1 MAEDLKIK
9 LSVDIS
15 AVEQEAN
22 KIPDVIERAKRPRRP
37 PAGGRQPGP
46 RPGSGGAGGGQ
57 GGGGT
62 NVPPVTPPG
71 GAGGGS
77 GDDSGKGGK
86 GGKGG
91 KPAKPAEDIMDEF
104 EKDLGN
110 SIKRGFSPLKIAIG
124 MFEWFAE
131 NAQRAMQKAAELT
144 AISRATDITA
154 ENLQKFGYAARQAG
168 VDSKDLYTALEV
180 GKQKMGKGV
189 FSGGDTVVALER
201 LGFSIQDIRSGA
213 VTSQDVLMKL
223 AEIYK
228 KNGNDARVAAI
239 GASIYGD
246 SFHKLIPMLRMG
258 KEGIEQLGES
268 APFMSDNTVRALNSM
283 SKAIDT
289 LKESAVN
296 FVGSIV
302 AAPVMVAD
310 NLESTFRVANAISKS
325 DTGYDA
331 LKLMYNRRE
340 SGITTPWSDES
351 VDFGMREDNMTD
363 EQWAQ
368 SIKKFVEDNKEFAGR
383 KDAILADLPKFV
395 ADLKAGKID
404 FNTGSLPMASSLQ
417 AMGGGDTL
425 SAINRG
431 PMEDIAQFTRETAE
445 NTRFLPK
452 EDKNAPHYNKRL
464 LAPGY

>member
-22 KIPDVIERAKRPRRP
+22 KIPDLIERAKRPRRP

-46 RPGSGGAGGGQ
+46 RQTSGGAGGG
-57 GGGGT
+57 GAS
-62 NVPPVTPPG
+62 VPPVSPPG
-71 GAGGGS
+71 GSGSGS

-110 SIKRGFSPLKIAIG
+110 SIKRGFSPLKLAVAA
-124 MFEWFAE
+124 FEWFAE

-180 GKQKMGKGV
+180 GKQKMGKGI
-189 FSGGDTVVALER
+189 FAGGDTVVALER
-201 LGFSIQDIRSGA
+201 LGFTMQDIRTGA
-213 VTSQDVLMKL
+213 VTSQDVLMRL
-223 AEIYK
+223 AEVYK
-228 KNGNDARVAAI
+228 TNGNDARVAAI

-268 APFMSDNTVRALNSM
+268 APFMSDNTVRALNSL

-289 LKESAVN
+289 LKESATN

-302 AAPVMVAD
+302 AAPVVLANNID
-310 NLESTFRVANAISKS
+310 NTGRAALAISRS

-331 LKLMYNRRE
+331 LKLMHKRKE
-340 SGITTPWSDES
+340 SGITTPWSSDE
-351 VDFGMREDNMTD
+351 VDVGMREDNMTD

-368 SIKKFVEDNKEFAGR
+368 SIKAFLEDNVEFAGR
-383 KDAILADLPKFV
+383 KDAILADLPKFM
-395 ADLKAGKID
+395 ADLKAGKVD

-445 NTRFLPK
+445 NTKFLV
-452 EDKNAPHYNKRL
+452 ENKNQQFTPPPRVL
-464 LAPGY
+464 PRAPGY

>member
-46 RPGSGGAGGGQ
+46 RQGSGGAGGGQ

-62 NVPPVTPPG
+62 PVPPVSPPG
-71 GAGGGS
+71 GSGSGS

-110 SIKRGFSPLKIAIG
+110 SIKRGFSPLKLAVAA
-124 MFEWFAE
+124 FEWFADA
-131 NAQRAMQKAAELT
+131 AQRAMQKAAELT

-201 LGFSIQDIRSGA
+201 LGFTMQDIRSGA

-228 KNGNDARVAAI
+228 SNGNDARVAAI

-258 KEGIEQLGES
+258 KEAIEEYGES
-268 APFMSDNTVRALNSM
+268 APFMSENTVRALNSL

-289 LKESAVN
+289 LKESAIN

-302 AAPVMVAD
+302 AAPIVLANNID
-310 NLESTFRVANAISKS
+310 NTGRAALAINRS

-331 LKLMYNRRE
+331 LKLMHNRKE
-340 SGITTPWSDES
+340 SGITTPWSSDE
-351 VDFGMREDNMTD
+351 VDVGMREDNMTD

-368 SIKKFVEDNKEFAGR
+368 SIKAFLEDNIEFAGR
-383 KDAILADLPKFV
+383 KDAILADLPKFM
-395 ADLKAGKID
+395 ADLKAGKVD

-452 EDKNAPHYNKRL
+452 EDKNAPYYNKRL

>member
-9 LSVDIS
+9 LSVDVS

-22 KIPDVIERAKRPRRP
+22 KIPDMIERGKRPRRP
-37 PAGGRQPGP
+37 PAGGRKPAS
-46 RPGSGGAGGGQ
+46 RPGAEGAGGAGGG
-57 GGGGT
+57 GGT
-62 NVPPVTPPG
+62 PIPPVTPPG

-77 GDDSGKGGK
+77 GGGSGGSGK

-91 KPAKPAEDIMDEF
+91 KPAKPAEDILDEF

-131 NAQRAMQKAAELT
+131 NAQRAMQKASELT

-168 VDSKDLYTALEV
+168 VDSRDLYTALEV

-201 LGFSIQDIRSGA
+201 LGFTMQDIRSGA

-296 FVGSIV
+296 FIGSIV
-302 AAPVMVAD
+302 AAPVVVAD
-310 NLESTFRVANAISKS
+310 NVESTLRVANAIRKS

-340 SGITTPWSDES
+340 SGVTTPWSDES

-368 SIKKFVEDNKEFAGR
+368 AIKSFVENNAEFAGR
-383 KDAILADLPKFV
+383 RDAILADLPKFV
-395 ADLKAGKID
+395 ADLKAGKMD
-404 FNTGSLPMASSLQ
+404 FSTGSLPMASSLQ

-431 PMEDIAQFTRETAE
+431 PMEDIAQYTRETAE
-445 NTRFLPK
+445 NTRFLPREVK
-452 EDKNAPHYNKRL
+452 DTIHTKPM
-464 LAPGY
+464 PGMLGY

>member
-9 LSVDIS
+9 LSVDVS

-22 KIPDVIERAKRPRRP
+22 KIPGMLERAKRPNRP
-37 PAGGRQPGP
+37 PAGGRPPGP
-46 RPGSGGAGGGQ
+46 RPSSGAGAGAGGG
-57 GGGGT
+57 GGAV
-62 NVPPVTPPG
+62 VPPVTPPG
-71 GAGGGS
+71 GGS
-77 GDDSGKGGK
+77 GSGAGDSSGKGGK
-86 GGKGG
+86 GGKG

-124 MFEWFAE
+124 ILEWFGE
-131 NAQRAMQKAAELT
+131 NAQRAIQKAVELT

-180 GKQKMGKGV
+180 GKQKMGKGI
-189 FSGGDTVVALER
+189 FAGGDTVVALER
-201 LGFSIQDIRSGA
+201 LGFTIQDIRSGA
-213 VTSQDVLMKL
+213 VTSQDVLMRL
-223 AEIYK
+223 AEVYK

-268 APFMSDNTVRALNSM
+268 APFMSDNTVRALNSL
-283 SKAIDT
+283 SKALDT

-296 FVGSIV
+296 VIGSIV
-302 AAPVMVAD
+302 ASPVVVAENID
-310 NLESTFRVANAISKS
+310 STLRVANAIRKS

-331 LKLMYNRRE
+331 LKLMHNRRE
-340 SGITTPWSDES
+340 SGVITPWSDES
-351 VDFGMREDNMTD
+351 VDFGMRDDNMTD
-363 EQWAQ
+363 EQWSQAVKQ
-368 SIKKFVEDNKEFAGR
+368 FVENNAEFAGR
-383 KDAILADLPKFV
+383 KDAILADLPKFM
-395 ADLKAGKID
+395 ADLKAGKMD

-452 EDKNAPHYNKRL
+452 DDKDKPPPRRL